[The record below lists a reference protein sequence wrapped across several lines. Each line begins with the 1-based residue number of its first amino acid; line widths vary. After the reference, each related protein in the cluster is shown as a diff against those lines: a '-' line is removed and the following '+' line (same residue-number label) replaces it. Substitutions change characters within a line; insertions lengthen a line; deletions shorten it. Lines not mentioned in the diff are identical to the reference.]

1 MEEIKDLK
9 LISYVQL
16 KKLITVTQDYW
27 EMVDAIDNASLGTI

>member
-1 MEEIKDLK
+1 MEDLKDLK

-16 KKLITVTQDYW
+16 KKLISVTQDYW